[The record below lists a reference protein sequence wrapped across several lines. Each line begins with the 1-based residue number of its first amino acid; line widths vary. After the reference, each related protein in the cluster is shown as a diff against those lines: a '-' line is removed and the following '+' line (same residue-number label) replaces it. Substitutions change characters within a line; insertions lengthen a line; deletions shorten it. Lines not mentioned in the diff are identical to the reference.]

1 MARESG
7 PHLCDGIG
15 VGMQET
21 MEAESSA
28 SMYGELQ
35 RIYRRTLGVVAV
47 SQVLAGLG
55 LAAGVTVSALLAED
69 MLGSTGLAGLPSAF
83 FTLGAAIAS
92 YVIGRLSQ
100 RSGRRIGLSLGY
112 LAGAI
117 GGVGIIVAAVSDSV
131 LLLFLSLI
139 VYGSG
144 MSTNLQARYAGT
156 DLARPERRG
165 QAVSTI
171 LVATTF
177 GAVAGPNLSGPL
189 GDLGKSMNIP
199 ELAGP
204 FLMSIV
210 AYSLAAAV
218 LMIFLRPDPLLSAR
232 RFESIV
238 APRTGS
244 ATDQAGVVDRRM
256 LTLGASVMV
265 VTQIIMVGI
274 MTMTPI
280 HMRAHHHGLSA
291 TGLVIAVH
299 IAGMYLPSPLS
310 GFLLDR
316 LGRTPIIIAAAIVLP
331 ASGIIAAF
339 APTDSV
345 ATLAFAL
352 GLLGLGWNLGFVAG
366 TAMITD
372 ATPLARR
379 ASTQGSVDVVVSLS
393 GAGAGVMSGV
403 MVATTSYTALS
414 LLGGALALALIPLV
428 VASQSADRDM
438 RRSRVA
444 A

>member
-1 MARESG
+1 MHVTA
-7 PHLCDGIG
+7 
-15 VGMQET
+15 Q
-21 MEAESSA
+21 AEVVA
-28 SMYGELQ
+28 PAENELQ

-47 SQVLAGLG
+47 SQILAGLG
-55 LAAGVTVSALLAED
+55 LAAGITVSALLAED

-100 RSGRRIGLSLGY
+100 RSGRRIGLSTGY
-112 LAGAI
+112 VAGAV
-117 GGVGIIVAAVSDSV
+117 GGLGIIAAAVTDSIV
-131 LLLFLSLI
+131 LLFLALI

-189 GDLGKSMNIP
+189 GDLGQSINIP

-204 FLMSIV
+204 FLLSVV

-218 LMIFLRPDPLLSAR
+218 LLIFLRPDPLLSAR
-232 RFESIV
+232 RFASIV
-238 APRTGS
+238 SSQTEGASGAAGVLDRRLLALGS
-244 ATDQAGVVDRRM
+244 A
-256 LTLGASVMV
+256 VMV

-280 HMRAHHHGLSA
+280 HMRDHHHGLSA

-316 LGRTPIIIAAAIVLP
+316 LGRTPIIIAAAVVLP

-345 ATLAFAL
+345 ATLALAL

-372 ATPLARR
+372 ATPLSVR

-403 MVATTSYTALS
+403 MVATTSYAALS
-414 LLGGALALALIPLV
+414 LLGGALALALIPIV
-428 VASQSADRDM
+428 VASQGHAREVRPSDAT
-438 RRSRVA
+438 A
-444 A
+444 

>member
-1 MARESG
+1 MG
-7 PHLCDGIG
+7 TLPTTD
-15 VGMQET
+15 
-21 MEAESSA
+21 AESIGADES
-28 SMYGELQ
+28 ELQ

-55 LAAGVTVSALLAED
+55 LAAGVTVSALLAEE
-69 MLGSTGLAGLPSAF
+69 MLGSTSLAGLPSAF
-83 FTLGAAIAS
+83 FTFGSAIAA
-92 YVIGRLSQ
+92 YGIGRLSQ
-100 RSGRRIGLSLGY
+100 RAGRRIGLSTGY
-112 LAGAI
+112 VAGAI
-117 GGVGIIVAAVSDSV
+117 GGMGIITAAVTDSIV
-131 LLLFLSLI
+131 LLFLSLI
-139 VYGSG
+139 IYGSG

-165 QAVSTI
+165 QAVSI
-171 LVATTF
+171 VLVATTF
-177 GAVAGPNLSGPL
+177 GAVTGPNLSGPL
-189 GDLGKSMNIP
+189 GDLGQTVNIP

-204 FLMSIV
+204 FLLSV
-210 AYSLAAAV
+210 AAYALAATV

-238 APRTGS
+238 SPRP
-244 ATDQAGVVDRRM
+244 AGRGARFGVLDRR
-256 LTLGASVMV
+256 LLSYGAAVMV
-265 VTQIIMVGI
+265 ITQIIMVGI

-280 HMRAHHHGLSA
+280 HMRDHDHGLSA

-316 LGRTPIIIAAAIVLP
+316 LGRTPIIVAAAVILP

-339 APTDSV
+339 APTSSV
-345 ATLAFAL
+345 ATLALAL

-372 ATPLARR
+372 ATPLAMR
-379 ASTQGSVDVVVSLS
+379 ASTQGSVDVVVALS

-403 MVATTSYTALS
+403 MVATTSYAALS
-414 LLGGALALALIPLV
+414 LIGGALALALIPIV
-428 VASQSADRDM
+428 VASQGHARKLRQTD
-438 RRSRVA
+438 A
-444 A
+444 LA

>member
-1 MARESG
+1 MT
-7 PHLCDGIG
+7 I
-15 VGMQET
+15 
-21 MEAESSA
+21 ESS
-28 SMYGELQ
+28 SEPGESVIHELQ
-35 RIYRRTLGVVAV
+35 RIYKRTLTVVAA
-47 SQVLAGLG
+47 SQIFAGLG

-92 YVIGRLSQ
+92 YGIGRLSQ
-100 RSGRRIGLSLGY
+100 RSGRRIGLSAGY
-112 LAGAI
+112 VAGAI
-117 GGVGIIVAAVSDSV
+117 GGLGIILAAVSDSI

-189 GDLGKSMNIP
+189 GDLGATMNIP

-204 FLMSIV
+204 FLLSIV
-210 AYSLAAAV
+210 AYSIAAGI
-218 LMIFLRPDPLLSAR
+218 LMLYLRPDPLLSAPK
-232 RFESIV
+232 FESIV
-238 APRTGS
+238 SPREASSVASMGR
-244 ATDQAGVVDRRM
+244 VDRRG
-256 LTLGASVMV
+256 LTMGAAVMV
-265 VTQIIMVGI
+265 ATQIVMVAI

-280 HMRAHHHGLSA
+280 HMRDHHHGLSA

-316 LGRTPIIIAAAIVLP
+316 LGRTPIIIAAAMILP
-331 ASGIIAAF
+331 LSGVVAAF

-345 ATLAFAL
+345 ATLAIAL

-372 ATPLARR
+372 STPLGQR
-379 ASTQGSVDVVVSLS
+379 ASIQGSIDVIVSLS

-403 MVATTSYTALS
+403 MVATTSYAALS
-414 LLGGALALALIPLV
+414 IFGGTLAAVALLPIV
-428 VASQSADRDM
+428 VMSQGQNKARPRASIDPAT
-438 RRSRVA
+438 
-444 A
+444 

>member
-1 MARESG
+1 
-7 PHLCDGIG
+7 
-15 VGMQET
+15 MQMTAET
-21 MEAESSA
+21 PSSSPEAS
-28 SMYGELQ
+28 ELQ
-35 RIYRRTLGVVAV
+35 RIYKRTLGVVAV
-47 SQVLAGLG
+47 SQILAGLG

-83 FTLGAAIAS
+83 FTLGAAIAA

-100 RSGRRIGLSLGY
+100 RSGRRIGLSTGY
-112 LAGAI
+112 LAGAL
-117 GGVGIIVAAVSDSV
+117 GGAGIIAAAVTDSIV
-131 LLLFLSLI
+131 LLFLSLI
-139 VYGSG
+139 IYGSG
-144 MSTNLQARYAGT
+144 MSTNLQARYAGA

-189 GDLGKSMNIP
+189 GDLGQTFNIP

-204 FLMSIV
+204 FLMSV
-210 AYSLAAAV
+210 AAYSLAAAV
-218 LMIFLRPDPLLSAR
+218 LMIFLRPDPLLSAK

-238 APRTGS
+238 SPRSGS
-244 ATDQAGVVDRRM
+244 ASERAGALDRRL

-280 HMRAHHHGLSA
+280 HMRDHHHGLSA

-345 ATLAFAL
+345 ATLALAL

-372 ATPLARR
+372 ATPLAVR

-403 MVATTSYTALS
+403 MVATTSYAALS
-414 LLGGALALALIPLV
+414 LLGGALALALIPIV
-428 VASQSADRDM
+428 VASQSHVGRV
-438 RRSRVA
+438 RRSDA
-444 A
+444 TA

>member
-1 MARESG
+1 MSSQTSPGAVES
-7 PHLCDGIG
+7 PLH
-15 VGMQET
+15 
-21 MEAESSA
+21 
-28 SMYGELQ
+28 ELQ
-35 RIYRRTLGVVAV
+35 RVYKRTLTVVSA
-47 SQVLAGLG
+47 SQIFAGLG

-92 YVIGRLSQ
+92 YGIGRLSQ
-100 RSGRRIGLSLGY
+100 RSGRRIGLSAGY
-112 LAGAI
+112 IAGAI
-117 GGVGIIVAAVSDSV
+117 GGLGIILAAVSGSI

-165 QAVSTI
+165 QAVSTV

-189 GDLGKSMNIP
+189 GDLGATMNIP

-204 FLMSIV
+204 FLLSIV
-210 AYSLAAAV
+210 AYLVAAGI
-218 LMIFLRPDPLLSAR
+218 LMLFLRPDPLLTAHK
-232 RFESIV
+232 FESIV
-238 APRTGS
+238 SPRGGS
-244 ATDQAGVVDRRM
+244 SAGSSGLLDRRG

-265 VTQIIMVGI
+265 VTQVVMVAI

-280 HMRAHHHGLSA
+280 HMRDHHHGLSA

-316 LGRTPIIIAAAIVLP
+316 LGRTPIIIAAGVILP
-331 ASGIIAAF
+331 LSGIIAAF

-345 ATLAFAL
+345 AILALAL

-372 ATPLARR
+372 ATPLGQR
-379 ASTQGSVDVVVSLS
+379 ASTQGSIDVIVSLS

-403 MVATTSYTALS
+403 MVATTSYAALS
-414 LLGGALALALIPLV
+414 LFGGALAAVALLPIV
-428 VASQSADRDM
+428 VMTQGKV
-438 RRSRVA
+438 SRQARVDA
-444 A
+444 AT

>member
-1 MARESG
+1 MQVSTPADVSSG
-7 PHLCDGIG
+7 
-15 VGMQET
+15 
-21 MEAESSA
+21 AE
-28 SMYGELQ
+28 GELQ

-47 SQVLAGLG
+47 SQVFAGLG

-92 YVIGRLSQ
+92 FVIGRLSQ

-112 LAGAI
+112 VAGAI
-117 GGVGIIVAAVSDSV
+117 GGVGIISAAVLDNIV
-131 LLLFLSLI
+131 LLFLSLI

-156 DLARPERRG
+156 DLAKPERRG

-189 GDLGKSMNIP
+189 GDLGKSLSIP

-204 FLMSIV
+204 FLMSV
-210 AYSLAAAV
+210 AAYAIAAAV
-218 LMIFLRPDPLLSAR
+218 LLLFLRPDPLLSAR

-238 APRTGS
+238 APRIGDARSGVGS
-244 ATDQAGVVDRRM
+244 VDRHM
-256 LTLGASVMV
+256 LALGASVMV

-299 IAGMYLPSPLS
+299 IGGMYLPSPLS

-316 LGRTPIIIAAAIVLP
+316 LGRTPIIIAAALVLP

-345 ATLAFAL
+345 ATLALAL

-372 ATPLARR
+372 ATPLAHR

-403 MVATTSYTALS
+403 MVATTSYMALS
-414 LLGGALALALIPLV
+414 LLGGALALFLIPIV
-428 VASQSADRDM
+428 VMSQGSARGV
-438 RRSRVA
+438 RESGA
-444 A
+444 PAG